1 MTPRKAGIE
10 RKTRETEIAVEINLD
25 GSGRFAIDT
34 PLPFMNHMLE
44 AMTRHALFDVTLRAR
59 GDTEVDDHHTVEDIG
74 LVVGEALD
82 KALGSRAGIVRYG
95 SILLPMDD
103 ALSAVAVDLGGRP
116 YLVWNIANRKRRS
129 GTFDLS
135 LLQEFFRGFV
145 VQGRLNLHVDQRYG
159 ADPHHAYE
167 TVFKGVG
174 RALRQACALDARE
187 TGQPSSK
194 GVI

>member
-1 MTPRKAGIE
+1 MKARKARVE
-10 RKTRETEIAVEINLD
+10 RKTRETDIAVELNLD
-25 GSGRFAIDT
+25 GKGRFEIDT
-34 PLPFMNHMLE
+34 PLPFLNHMLE
-44 AMTRHALFDVTLRAR
+44 ALARHSLFDVSLRAR

-74 LVVGEALD
+74 LVFGEALNE
-82 KALGSRAGIVRYG
+82 ALGDRCGIARYG
-95 SILLPMDD
+95 SVLLPMDD

-116 YLVWNIANRKRRS
+116 YLVWKIANRKRRS

-167 TVFKGVG
+167 TVFKGVA
-174 RALRQACALDARE
+174 RALRAACAVDPRE